1 MLSVCCGQGAEQK
14 EYLVDQAIYVKVEN
28 TVNLYSQDLSESQS
42 RGGNGWQ
49 EPTVRALKETSTA

>member
-1 MLSVCCGQGAEQK
+1 MSVVGRVQNRK
-14 EYLVDQAIYVKVEN
+14 IHKVDQAIYVKVEN

>member
-1 MLSVCCGQGAEQK
+1 MGRVQNRK
-14 EYLVDQAIYVKVEN
+14 IHKVDQAIYVKVEN